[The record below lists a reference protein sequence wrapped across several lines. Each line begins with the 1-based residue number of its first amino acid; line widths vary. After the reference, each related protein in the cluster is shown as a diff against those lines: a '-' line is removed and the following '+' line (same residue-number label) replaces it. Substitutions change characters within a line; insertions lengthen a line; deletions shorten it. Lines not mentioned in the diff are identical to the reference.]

1 MINQSHTCDK
11 IAQHTRTERG
21 EPSLAL
27 SPKTMELGIYTRE
40 LLDKHLLPELKEI
53 AQGLG
58 IIPQG
63 NKTRRETWV
72 SALVGQPFPIFQSIE
87 PIETSIDADRVQ
99 RQEPIEQIEIQRQ
112 EPIENSPGVDRDEVA
127 SPIEF
132 PDLEAALAEIARLR
146 DQNDKLLE
154 LARSQS
160 DTIRRAKDISPVDKP
175 SFKRVS
181 ALAGE
186 ALLDIS
192 KNIGGGWL
200 LSLGPL
206 KRGFKKLREIWE
218 LLVSGD
224 WYLSDIFP
232 APPPPPALKPLFPP
246 IFSRFGA
253 IPFCD
258 DELIDTY
265 ALGFAGVGSSGRSP
279 PGGGDA
285 ML

>member
-1 MINQSHTCDK
+1 M
-11 IAQHTRTERG
+11 
-21 EPSLAL
+21 
-27 SPKTMELGIYTRE
+27 
-40 LLDKHLLPELKEI
+40 LPELKEI
-53 AQGLG
+53 ASNLG
-58 IIPQG
+58 IIPDG

-72 SALVGQPFPIFQSIE
+72 TALIGQPFPIFQTIE
-87 PIETSIDADRVQ
+87 PIAHCDNQ
-99 RQEPIEQIEIQRQ
+99 
-112 EPIENSPGVDRDEVA
+112 PIENSPGVDRPQALEPIAQTEIQTQNPIENSPGVDRNAAA
-127 SPIEF
+127 SPVEF
-132 PDLEAALAEIARLR
+132 PDLEAALTEIARLR

-192 KNIGGGWL
+192 KKIGGGWL

-224 WYLSDIFP
+224 WLLSDIFP
-232 APPPPPALKPLFPP
+232 EPPPPAAPKPLFPP

-258 DELIDTY
+258 DELIDSY
-265 ALGFAGVGSSGRSP
+265 ALGFAGAGSSGRSP
-279 PGGGDA
+279 PSGGDA